1 MCSLTYEL
9 ISSKSKGKPFDSIK
23 KLNCWASNLKDVTLL
38 REMTHLE
45 VLTLSVNQITTLKDI
60 QFCTELRE
68 LYIRDNKIA
77 DINEIF
83 YLKNLKKLKI
93 LWLADNECSRDSMY
107 DSSYRLTVIRNLPNL
122 QKLDNSNVTS
132 EEIENALKL
141 GTLIQ
146 TAPDE
151 AITCNPRAD
160 QIEIPIFES
169 VNTNMYDQI
178 LPINSIQNEMPNTEQ
193 NDPKT
198 SFDKK
203 LEEVQSFI
211 LSDSESEKDFSKASN
226 RTVDIGER
234 RHQKSESSHHASS
247 NSLDSNFEQMNQNSN
262 TLSAILLLLND
273 LDSYQLQTVLEA
285 CETKKMTAN
294 KLTISQ

>member
-1 MCSLTYEL
+1 M
-9 ISSKSKGKPFDSIK
+9 
-23 KLNCWASNLKDVTLL
+23 
-38 REMTHLE
+38 
-45 VLTLSVNQITTLKDI
+45 
-60 QFCTELRE
+60 
-68 LYIRDNKIA
+68 
-77 DINEIF
+77 
-83 YLKNLKKLKI
+83 
-93 LWLADNECSRDSMY
+93 
-107 DSSYRLTVIRNLPNL
+107 
-122 QKLDNSNVTS
+122 
-132 EEIENALKL
+132 

-234 RHQKSESSHHASS
+234 
-247 NSLDSNFEQMNQNSN
+247 
-262 TLSAILLLLND
+262 
-273 LDSYQLQTVLEA
+273 
-285 CETKKMTAN
+285 
-294 KLTISQ
+294 